1 MKKVIAILIIFV
13 LLTFIAVEARA
24 KALTEKTPDYSKIE
38 SSRTMRWKVREAD
51 LSSIPPAKAKGM
63 QTLLEQSIDQ
73 VEMLRLPEY
82 IDTKVKESVEESPEP
97 AVTEVANKKQI
108 EIDEAVRFELQI
120 AKLLKEPDS
129 IVNPLAV
136 AETLFNKG
144 SYSDAAIFFEIAL
157 ERMERTKEDTDRA
170 WALYQHANSLHISDK
185 TEAYKIYHKL
195 LAEYPTSYWT
205 NPARVQQQIIA
216 WHEEYEPEK
225 ILEKYAS
232 ESTGE

>member
-1 MKKVIAILIIFV
+1 MKKAIAILV
-13 LLTFIAVEARA
+13 LLLILFVATEVGA
-24 KALTEKTPDYSKIE
+24 KALTAKAPDYSEIG
-38 SSRTMRWKVREAD
+38 SSRTMRGKVREAD
-51 LSSIPPAKAKGM
+51 MSSIPPADAKEM
-63 QTLLEQSIDQ
+63 QTLLERSIDE

-82 IDTKVKESVEESPEP
+82 IDPKVEEASAEEVEP
-97 AVTEVANKKQI
+97 AAKKVVDEKQI

-144 SYSDAAIFFEIAL
+144 SYQDSAIFFEIAL
-157 ERMERTKEDTDRA
+157 ERMERTEENTDRA
-170 WALYQHANSLHISDK
+170 WALYQYANSLRVSDK

-216 WHEEYEPEK
+216 WYEEYEPEK

-232 ESTGE
+232 ESTGQ

>member
-1 MKKVIAILIIFV
+1 
-13 LLTFIAVEARA
+13 
-24 KALTEKTPDYSKIE
+24 
-38 SSRTMRWKVREAD
+38 
-51 LSSIPPAKAKGM
+51 M
-63 QTLLEQSIDQ
+63 QTLLERSIDE

-82 IDTKVKESVEESPEP
+82 IDPKVEETTEEAEPVVKE
-97 AVTEVANKKQI
+97 VADDKQI
-108 EIDEAVRFELQI
+108 EIDDAVRFELQI

-157 ERMERTKEDTDRA
+157 DRMEATKEDTNRA
-170 WALYQHANSLHISDK
+170 WALYQLANSLRVSDK

-205 NPARVQQQIIA
+205 NPARVQQQVIA
-216 WHEEYEPEK
+216 WYAEYEPEK
-225 ILEKYAS
+225 ILEKYTS
-232 ESTGE
+232 ESTGQ

>member
-1 MKKVIAILIIFV
+1 MKKVIAIPVIFIV
-13 LLTFIAVEARA
+13 LTFIAAEAGA
-24 KALTEKTPDYSKIE
+24 KALSAKTPDYSQIG

-51 LSSIPPAKAKGM
+51 LSSIPPTEAKGM
-63 QTLLEQSIDQ
+63 QTLLERSIDE

-82 IDTKVKESVEESPEP
+82 IDPKVEETVEEAEP
-97 AVTEVANKKQI
+97 AAKEVADDKQI
-108 EIDEAVRFELQI
+108 EIDDAVRFELQI

-157 ERMERTKEDTDRA
+157 DRMEATKEDTNRA
-170 WALYQHANSLHISDK
+170 WALYQLANSLRVSDK

-205 NPARVQQQIIA
+205 NPARVQQQVIA
-216 WHEEYEPEK
+216 WYAEYEPEK
-225 ILEKYAS
+225 ILEKYTS
-232 ESTGE
+232 ESTGQ